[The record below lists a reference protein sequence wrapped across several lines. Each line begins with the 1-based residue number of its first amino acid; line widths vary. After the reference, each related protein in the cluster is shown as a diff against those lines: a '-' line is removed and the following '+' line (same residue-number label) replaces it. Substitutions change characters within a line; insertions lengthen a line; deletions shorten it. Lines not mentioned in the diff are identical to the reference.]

1 MQNPL
6 RILLVEDDPD
16 DVDLL
21 ESALRDNNIGFQST
35 VIAQGDQVLKHLEL
49 CKIFPEIIILDLNL
63 PKMHGREVLTQI
75 KSSDIIKQIP
85 VVILTTSSAPADRDF
100 CLRAGASA
108 FVIKPVTL
116 VEFNAAVQTIVSLV
130 PTHSIQE

>member
-1 MQNPL
+1 MPNPL

-21 ESALRDNNIGFQST
+21 ESALRENNIGFQST

-49 CKIFPEIIILDLNL
+49 CKIFPDIIILDLNL
-63 PKMHGREVLTQI
+63 PKMHGKEILTQI

-85 VVILTTSSAPADRDF
+85 VVILTTSSAPADRSF
-100 CLRAGASA
+100 CLHAGASA
-108 FVIKPVTL
+108 FLIKPVTL
-116 VEFNAAVQTIVSLV
+116 AEFNAAVQTIISLV
-130 PTHSIQE
+130 PTYSAQE